1 MDQREKS
8 NIAPKV
14 DGLGVMISAFK
25 SGESGRGV
33 VVTPEQLDEV
43 NIIWRNEKYKDERA
57 AMEDGGLKDA
67 KKLTSDPFVHYF
79 KKVVIWKGIGTINT
93 WYCN

>member
-1 MDQREKS
+1 MDWTRGK
-8 NIAPKV
+8 KV
-14 DGLGVMISAFK
+14 TLRQKLMGL
-25 SGESGRGV
+25 ESGRGV

-67 KKLTSDPFVHYF
+67 KK
-79 KKVVIWKGIGTINT
+79 N
-93 WYCN
+93 